1 MREAKSIIDRSN
13 KLGNCSA
20 TVASDITKNDLLG
33 ASLNREITAD
43 KEKVAPL
50 SYWMSKPDVVVN
62 LIVMIF
68 IWLFT
73 VFDFY
78 LINFLMNTFE

>member
-1 MREAKSIIDRSN
+1 M
-13 KLGNCSA
+13 
-20 TVASDITKNDLLG
+20 
-33 ASLNREITAD
+33 NRDVEVESED
-43 KEKVAPL
+43 KVAPI
-50 SYWMSKPDVVVN
+50 SYWMSKPDVVIN